1 MKRFNLFIIIA
12 IIFAMVFT
20 MACSKK
26 VDDSATSK
34 RPVTDEKADT
44 DDKAD
49 TNEGADASE
58 EADADE
64 GADAGE
70 EASTSK
76 KAMTSRDP
84 FKSLDQA
91 LVDGAIIGS
100 RSDHVKDREL
110 WKDLTDPKLME
121 LAKNPVDGLH
131 LPEILLTSNDAMK
144 VNDELI
150 NLSQEFLK
158 IIEESK
164 DDYAGTDLPVDAS
177 FSVYDDGEIISVHL
191 KYLNLNEG
199 YFIKHK
205 VYNFLIPDRIYPS
218 TGKLISDAELLEHF
232 GIGKD
237 EIMGRL
243 EATIQGEYNRM
254 ANLYDSQIDDKYFL
268 SGTKYFEGKALDE
281 LWDSYNPQKSQI
293 FIDQNGQANFIYKQY
308 SEAGSGE
315 SIATAPIPGLNIN
328 DSEISPAFIQTAK
341 ALGLNPEDK
350 NIEAFILF
358 VGGAYDEDT
367 TKSVVANLYPWQ
379 MVFNNYADPVFLPMI
394 TTDQET
400 FDISLMGQE
409 FYLVIPKYKA
419 TSIALRQLDL
429 TEQGK
434 LSQVENL
441 AVENMS
447 VTGPALL
454 AVNISDIYSN
464 AKIILRHRD
473 QVSEFTPFIS
483 LKDGSLIIDQ
493 ASVDGEGIVDAT
505 ELFYKLPAKEDFY
518 SYLLYTKILS
528 LIK

>member
-1 MKRFNLFIIIA
+1 MKRFNLFIIIV

-20 MACSKK
+20 MACSNK
-26 VDDSATSK
+26 VRTDKSEDPATGK

-44 DDKAD
+44 SED
-49 TNEGADASE
+49 ADASE
-58 EADADE
+58 DVD
-64 GADAGE
+64 DSE
-70 EASTSK
+70 EASTSESPK
-76 KAMTSRDP
+76 TTRDP

-91 LVDGAIIGS
+91 LVDGALMGS

-121 LAKNPVDGLH
+121 LAKNPIDGLH
-131 LPEILLTSNDAMK
+131 LPEILLTSNDAMQ
-144 VNDELI
+144 VNYELI
-150 NLSQEFLK
+150 NLSKEFLK

-164 DDYAGTDLPVDAS
+164 DDYAGTDLPVDAK
-177 FSVYDDGEIISVHL
+177 FSVYDDGEIVSVHME
-191 KYLNLNEG
+191 YLNLNEG

-218 TGKLISDAELLEHF
+218 TGKLISDQELLEHF

-237 EIMGRL
+237 EILGRL

-254 ANLYDSQIDDKYFL
+254 ANLYDSQMDDIYFL
-268 SGTKYFEGKALDE
+268 WGTKYFEGKALDE
-281 LWDSYNPQKSQI
+281 LWESYNPQKSRI
-293 FIDQNGQANFIYKQY
+293 FIDQNGQVNFIYKQY
-308 SEAGSGE
+308 VDGGSGE
-315 SIATAPIPGLNIN
+315 SIATAPIPGMNIN

-358 VGGAYDEDT
+358 VGGAYDEET
-367 TKSVVANLYPWQ
+367 TKNLVASLYPWQ

-394 TTDQET
+394 TTDPET

-419 TSIALRQLDL
+419 TSISLRELEL

-441 AVENMS
+441 LVENMS
-447 VTGPALL
+447 VTGLALL
-454 AVNISDIYSN
+454 AVNISDIHPN

-505 ELFYKLPAKEDFY
+505 ELFERLPAKEDFY

>member
-26 VDDSATSK
+26 VDDPATGK

-44 DDKAD
+44 SEETT

-58 EADADE
+58 ETDAS
-64 GADAGE
+64 E
-70 EASTSK
+70 EASAGN
-76 KAMTSRDP
+76 KAVTSRDP

-91 LVDGAIIGS
+91 LVDGAFMGS
-100 RSDHVKDREL
+100 RSDHVKDREF

-131 LPEILLTSNDAMK
+131 MPEILLTSNDAMK

-177 FSVYDDGEIISVHL
+177 FSAFDDGEIISVHL

-254 ANLYDSQIDDKYFL
+254 ANLYDSQMDDTYFL
-268 SGTKYFEGKALDE
+268 WGTKYFEGKALEE
-281 LWDSYNPQKSQI
+281 LWESYNPQKSRI

-308 SEAGSGE
+308 TDGGSGE
-315 SIATAPIPGLNIN
+315 SIATAPIAGMNIN

-358 VGGAYDEDT
+358 VGGAYDEET
-367 TKSVVANLYPWQ
+367 TKSLVESLYPWQ
-379 MVFNNYADPVFLPMI
+379 AVFNNYADPVFLPMI
-394 TTDQET
+394 TTDPET

-441 AVENMS
+441 PVENMS

-464 AKIILRHRD
+464 AKIILKHRD

-505 ELFYKLPAKEDFY
+505 GLFENLPAREDFY

>member
-26 VDDSATSK
+26 VDDPATGK
-34 RPVTDEKADT
+34 RSVTDEKVDT
-44 DDKAD
+44 SEETT

-58 EADADE
+58 ETDAS
-64 GADAGE
+64 E
-70 EASTSK
+70 EASAGN
-76 KAMTSRDP
+76 KAVTSRDP

-91 LVDGAIIGS
+91 LVDGALMGS

-121 LAKNPVDGLH
+121 LAKNPIDGLH
-131 LPEILLTSNDAMK
+131 LPEILLTSNDAMQ

-150 NLSQEFLK
+150 NLSKEFLK

-177 FSVYDDGEIISVHL
+177 FSAYDDGEIISVHL

-205 VYNFLIPDRIYPS
+205 VYNFLIPDRTYPD
-218 TGKLISDAELLEHF
+218 TGKLISDQELLEHF

-237 EIMGRL
+237 EILGRL

-254 ANLYDSQIDDKYFL
+254 ANLYDSQMDDIYL
-268 SGTKYFEGKALDE
+268 LWGTKYFEGKALDE
-281 LWDSYNPQKSQI
+281 LWESYNPQKSRI
-293 FIDQNGQANFIYKQY
+293 FIDQNGQVNFIYKQY
-308 SEAGSGE
+308 VDGGSGE
-315 SIATAPIPGLNIN
+315 SIATAPIPGMNIN

-350 NIEAFILF
+350 NIEAFLLF
-358 VGGAYDEDT
+358 VGGAYDEET
-367 TKSVVANLYPWQ
+367 TKSLVESLYPWQ
-379 MVFNNYADPVFLPMI
+379 AVFNNYADPVFLPMI
-394 TTDQET
+394 TTDPET

-419 TSIALRQLDL
+419 TSISLRELEL

-441 AVENMS
+441 LVENMS

-454 AVNISDIYSN
+454 AVNISDIHPN

-473 QVSEFTPFIS
+473 QVSEFSPFIS

-505 ELFYKLPAKEDFY
+505 ELFERLPAKEDFY

>member
-26 VDDSATSK
+26 VDDPATSK

-44 DDKAD
+44 DEETT

-58 EADADE
+58 ETDAS
-64 GADAGE
+64 E
-70 EASTSK
+70 EASAGN
-76 KAMTSRDP
+76 KAVTSRDP
-84 FKSLDQA
+84 LKSLDQA
-91 LVDGAIIGS
+91 LVDGALMGS
-100 RSDHVKDREL
+100 RSDHVKDREF

-150 NLSQEFLK
+150 NLSKEFLK

-177 FSVYDDGEIISVHL
+177 FSAYDDGEIISVHL

-237 EIMGRL
+237 EIMDRL

-254 ANLYDSQIDDKYFL
+254 ANLYDSQMDDTYFL
-268 SGTKYFEGKALDE
+268 WGTKYFEGKALDE
-281 LWDSYNPQKSQI
+281 LWDSYNPQKSRI

-308 SEAGSGE
+308 TDGGSGE
-315 SIATAPIPGLNIN
+315 SIATAPIAGMNIN

-350 NIEAFILF
+350 NIETFILF
-358 VGGAYDEDT
+358 VGGAYDEET
-367 TKSVVANLYPWQ
+367 TKSLVESLYPWQ
-379 MVFNNYADPVFLPMI
+379 AVFNNYADPVFLPMI
-394 TTDQET
+394 TTDPET

-419 TSIALRQLDL
+419 TTIALRQLDL

-441 AVENMS
+441 PVENMS

-464 AKIILRHRD
+464 AKIILKHRD
-473 QVSEFTPFIS
+473 QESEFTPFIS

-505 ELFYKLPAKEDFY
+505 GLFENLPAREDFY
-518 SYLLYTKILS
+518 SYILYTKILS
-528 LIK
+528 LIN